1 MIDFFLSPEAQ
12 TILADKALSRRPT
25 RARRRR
31 RAFRPGFSVRAGLGV
46 RRQEPRLLGR
56 SLEQGDDINEA
67 APHLVVRS
75 VSKRY
80 GPTTVLDHID
90 LTIRRGELV
99 TLLGPSGCGKTAL
112 LRAIAGLAQP
122 DTGKVELAGRDI
134 TNVPPHRRNVGV
146 FQSYAL
152 FPHLT
157 VAGNVAF
164 GLKVRG
170 AAKREIDA
178 AVERA
183 LALVKLGHLG
193 SRRISALSG
202 GQQQRVALARAIA
215 VEPDVLLFDE
225 ALSALDRKLREEMQV
240 ELRRLL
246 QDVKATAIF
255 VTHDQDEALTMSDR
269 VAVMNKGADRA
280 ARRAARALFAP
291 REPVRAQLRRARR
304 RGFPGTVLAADNG
317 KVDVETG
324 VGRLSALG
332 NFQAGSPVII
342 AARPE
347 QLRLGEHGE
356 ANSAAGRVRSVVFQ
370 GSRTLV
376 EVDAGAGE
384 SLLAELSGRDGTI
397 PRVA

>member
-1 MIDFFLSPEAQ
+1 MS
-12 TILADKALSRRPT
+12 
-25 RARRRR
+25 
-31 RAFRPGFSVRAGLGV
+31 
-46 RRQEPRLLGR
+46 EP
-56 SLEQGDDINEA
+56 
-67 APHLVVRS
+67 APHLIVRN
-75 VSKRY
+75 VSKRF
-80 GPTTVLDHID
+80 GATTVLDRID

-99 TLLGPSGCGKTAL
+99 TLLGPSGCGKTTL
-112 LRAIAGLAQP
+112 LRVVAGLAQP
-122 DTGKVELAGRDI
+122 DQGQVELAGRDI
-134 TNVPPHRRNVGV
+134 TAVPPHRRNVGV
-146 FQSYAL
+146 VFQNYAL

-170 AAKREIDA
+170 AARAEIDR

-183 LALVKLGHLG
+183 LALVKLAHLAG
-193 SRRISALSG
+193 RRISALSG

-246 QDVKATAIF
+246 QEVRATAIF

-269 VAVMNKGADRA
+269 VAVMNKGRIEQLA
-280 ARRAARALFAP
+280 AP
-291 REPVRAQLRRARR
+291 RELYSRPASLFALNFVGLSTRIPGIVVGSRD
-304 RGFPGTVLAADNG
+304 GTVE
-317 KVDVETG
+317 VETR
-324 VGRLSALG
+324 VGRLAAMGS
-332 NFQAGSPVII
+332 FQTGSEVVL

-347 QLRLGEHGE
+347 QLRPAATME
-356 ANSAAGRVRSVVFQ
+356 ANAVAGRVRAVVFQ

-384 SLLAELSGRDGTI
+384 SLLAELSGRDAAAA
-397 PRVA
+397 RVNEEIRLAWPVSETFAFPAEAHT

>member
-1 MIDFFLSPEAQ
+1 MDENRTSHLI
-12 TILADKALSRRPT
+12 
-25 RARRRR
+25 
-31 RAFRPGFSVRAGLGV
+31 VRG
-46 RRQEPRLLGR
+46 
-56 SLEQGDDINEA
+56 
-67 APHLVVRS
+67 
-75 VSKRY
+75 VSKRF
-80 GPTTVLDHID
+80 GATTVLDRID

-99 TLLGPSGCGKTAL
+99 TLLGPSGCGKTTL

-122 DTGKVELAGRDI
+122 DQGQVELAGRDI
-134 TNVPPHRRNVGV
+134 TLVPPHRRNVGVV

-170 AAKREIDA
+170 RGRAEIDA

-183 LALVKLGHLG
+183 LALVKLEHLAK
-193 SRRISALSG
+193 RRISALSG

-215 VEPDVLLFDE
+215 VEPVVLLFDE

-269 VAVMNKGADRA
+269 VAVMNKGRIEQLAEPRELYSRPA
-280 ARRAARALFAP
+280 SLFALDFVGLST
-291 REPVRAQLRRARR
+291 RI
-304 RGFPGTVLAADNG
+304 PGVVIGAKDG
-317 KVDVETG
+317 KVEVETRI
-324 VGRLSALG
+324 GRLSALG
-332 NFQAGSPVII
+332 TFQAGSPVIV

-347 QLRLGEHGE
+347 HLRLNAPPD
-356 ANSAAGRVRSVVFQ
+356 ANAASGRVRSVVFQ

-384 SLLAELSGRDGTI
+384 SLLAELSGRDAAM
-397 PRVA
+397 PRVDEEIRLAWPIAETFAFPAEPRA